1 MEKFKSALQTLSS
14 GREYS
19 YSELGISKG
28 SVEEFKSYSER
39 VGLNLRLI
47 GNRMQIPG
55 GLDLL
60 DRDKVLKL
68 VPAHI
73 KKHVNLMAPLWSID
87 STNTFLLNASARES
101 IHGVICWAESQSA
114 GKGRRGR
121 RWVSPFAKN
130 IYMSYGWRVDTR
142 QRAIDGLSLCTGVAV
157 VRALEACGVGGLK
170 LKWPNDVI
178 ANTGK
183 IAGILIEIGQ
193 FQAGIAQIVIG
204 IGINLALSAK
214 DAIDIDQ
221 PWSDIERHSTRK
233 LSRNQLLAE
242 LLEAIATMLLAF
254 ETEGFL
260 CCQAAWQELDA
271 YKNQQIELIQGSK
284 RHVGENLGVD
294 PHGNIKMKVNGEIR
308 SFNAGE
314 VSLRPVL

>member
-1 MEKFKSALQTLSS
+1 MEKFKTALQTLSS

-19 YSELGISKG
+19 FAELAVSKDR
-28 SVEEFKSYSER
+28 VEEFKDYCER
-39 VGLNLRLI
+39 VGLDLRAVR
-47 GNRMQIPG
+47 NRMQIPG

-73 KKHVNLMAPLWSID
+73 QKHVNLMAPLWSID
-87 STNTFLLNASARES
+87 STNTYLLNASGRES

-121 RWVSPFAKN
+121 SWVSPFAKN
-130 IYMSYGWRVDTR
+130 IYMSCGWRVDTR
-142 QRAIDGLSLCTGVAV
+142 QRAIEGLSLCTGVAV

-178 ANTGK
+178 ADTGK
-183 IAGILIEIGQ
+183 IAGILVEIGQ
-193 FQAGIAQIVIG
+193 FHTGVAQIVIG

-214 DAIDIDQ
+214 DAMDIDQ
-221 PWSDIERHSTRK
+221 PWSDIERHSTRR

-242 LLEAIATMLLAF
+242 LLEAIATMLLTF
-254 ETEGFL
+254 EAEGFSTY
-260 CCQAAWQELDA
+260 QAAWQELDA
-271 YKNQQIELIQGSK
+271 YKNQQIELIQHCRNR
-284 RHVGENLGVD
+284 RHVVLIG
-294 PHGNIKMKVNGEIR
+294 IR
-308 SFNAGE
+308 AD
-314 VSLRPVL
+314 